1 MLRRSNRFVTNIQ
14 ICSIAASP
22 SYRIVR
28 QSASSK
34 KLILTTLLYF
44 KKIISLLIWYTNMKL
59 LSFPCQ
65 KAIHLSKFK
74 ILYKMSGA
82 LNCHVAEC
90 LGLSLQNFLRWF
102 ESIRD
107 VRFSYSKHSLTD
119 GISILPIYNP
129 THLQI
134 VFNF

>member
-1 MLRRSNRFVTNIQ
+1 
-14 ICSIAASP
+14 
-22 SYRIVR
+22 
-28 QSASSK
+28 
-34 KLILTTLLYF
+34 
-44 KKIISLLIWYTNMKL
+44 
-59 LSFPCQ
+59 
-65 KAIHLSKFK
+65 
-74 ILYKMSGA
+74 MSGA
-82 LNCHVAEC
+82 LNSHVAES